1 MCDNGNGRYTIDWS
15 AMHGGRRNETKES
28 KKHLERR
35 EIFSIGDYW
44 RRRNESVG
52 HQIERADG
60 PALRPDGPHKR
71 RTD

>member
-35 EIFSIGDYW
+35 EIFSIGDY
-44 RRRNESVG
+44 
-52 HQIERADG
+52 
-60 PALRPDGPHKR
+60 
-71 RTD
+71 